1 MLNNDVKV
9 EIFDSQDDVSDVDF
23 VDVTPTLE
31 DLKEELMELNAR
43 IIEITNEIADRL
55 SNTQTGEQE
64 DDDKL

>member
-31 DLKEELMELNAR
+31 DLKEELIELNAR
-43 IIEITNEIADRL
+43 IIEITNEIADRI